1 MENELVKHAESVIGI
16 FKKDHP
22 EYEISCYQSRPE
34 VIYLKMSKPNSRI
47 ALTLGEAFDQR
58 KYVNQVRT
66 FKTIIKMS
74 LNEMKGTLDLR
85 EAMERSKNHGKPSEV
100 KWR

>member
-58 KYVNQVRT
+58 KYAGREKI
-66 FKTIIKMS
+66 FKKILKMS
-74 LNEMKGTLDLR
+74 LEEMKKKIEFR
-85 EAMERSKNHGKPSEV
+85 EAEEEKKEDGGETESEG
-100 KWR
+100 